1 MNIDN
6 YYSNDGKA
14 IRFSRAQSS
23 AFAKDV
29 ANDFNPIHD
38 VDAKRFCVPG
48 DLLFSLVLA
57 QYGLSKKMNFT
68 FAGMVNDTTNL
79 AFSVSDNTIKLVD
92 QNNKLY
98 LSAKHQGTTS
108 KEATLITSF
117 IQSYVEFSGHN
128 FPHILVP
135 LMAEHGVMI
144 NPDRPLV
151 MYKGMSFELNKLDLK
166 APKLELVGTDLEVIK
181 KRGNVTLSF
190 NLTEDGKLVG
200 KGEKEMIMSNLRT
213 YEKDKVDGMI
223 DLYASFKNKSST

>member
-1 MNIDN
+1 MNINN
-6 YYSNDGKA
+6 YFSNDGKT
-14 IRFSRAQSS
+14 IRFSKTQSS

-29 ANDFNPIHD
+29 ANDFNPIHNT
-38 VDAKRFCVPG
+38 DAKRFCVPG
-48 DLLFSLVLA
+48 DLLFSLVLT

-68 FAGMVNDTTNL
+68 FAGMVNDTTTL
-79 AFSVSDNTIKLVD
+79 AFSISGNAIRLVD
-92 QNNKLY
+92 ENDKLY
-98 LSAKHQGTTS
+98 LSAEHQGTTS
-108 KEATLITSF
+108 TEGTLITSF

-151 MYKGMSFELNKLDLK
+151 MYEGMSFELNNLNLK
-166 APKLELVGTDLEVIK
+166 APKLELVGTYMEVIK

-200 KGEKEMIMSNLRT
+200 KGEKKMIMSNLRT

-223 DLYASFKNKSST
+223 DLYASFKDKPST